1 MNEWDLGRITL
12 WKGVNWSMIYI
23 LFRSGNVWMDGRRL
37 GGTNRILGKLGVVLH
52 DDCPAQAGRR
62 ITFDIIKKGAKA

>member
-1 MNEWDLGRITL
+1 
-12 WKGVNWSMIYI
+12 MIYI